1 MIKIKKIAK
10 AIKEPLEKIQKK
22 IDNKYGDIK
31 GYPVSEIVEDA
42 VVLSAAGAG
51 TVLANEK
58 RKETDKKN
66 KDLKPGNSNSRRAR
80 QEGN

>member
-1 MIKIKKIAK
+1 MAIKLIKKGAQG
-10 AIKEPLEKIQKK
+10 IQKVKQK
-22 IDNKYGDIK
+22 IDNKYGNIK
-31 GYPVSEIVEDA
+31 GHPVSEIVEGA
-42 VVLSAAGAG
+42 VVLSAAGVG
-51 TVLANEK
+51 NVLANEK